1 MKTVIVLLAA
11 LLSFPASGQG
21 DGRSYFDVLE
31 KVCTGRNGSRLF
43 TVKISGRYV
52 NGSRFIYRGVP
63 VYAIEVLVRN
73 LKPGFPPSNDAQLLF
88 DITGEGVARDLSSFS
103 TRQRE
108 CVITFTAPYAQSP
121 TSASIYLHLQELEG
135 EVPIFD
141 ALPFSCASPQPMQ
154 NPRPMD

>member
-1 MKTVIVLLAA
+1 MKPVIVLLTA

-43 TVKISGRYV
+43 TVKISSRYV
-52 NGSRFIYRGVP
+52 NGIHYIYRGVP

-73 LKPGFPPSNDAQLLF
+73 LRPGVQPSNDAQLLF
-88 DITGEGVARDLSSFS
+88 DITGAGVAPDLSSFS

-108 CVITFTAPYAQSP
+108 CMITFTAPYAHSP
-121 TSASIYLHLQELEG
+121 TAASIYLHLQELEG

-141 ALPFSCASPQPMQ
+141 ALPFSCVSPESMQKPKPME
-154 NPRPMD
+154 